1 MIDEKAPAVVLTAE
15 DARAFV
21 HAALSELPN
30 PVHLGPRS
38 NELRIQIA
46 PDRTIIIGV
55 GLGSF

>member
-1 MIDEKAPAVVLTAE
+1 MSDDKAPAVVLTID

-21 HAALSELPN
+21 LAALSELPQ
-30 PVHLGPRS
+30 PIYLGPRS

-46 PDRTIIIGV
+46 PDRTIVVGV